1 MSPWFRFLVPNSM
14 TFCVDTV
21 DVPTR
26 AALSRLREM
35 FACVLDAVLGLG
47 RSGDPIGPVEP
58 RRAERCVP
66 RPPRV
71 SLTVVSHRRW
81 RPPSSHICWTAPSES
96 PRIAVAPRP
105 RLPRPGSLPSP
116 SERSQNVWALTAQP
130 SGVTCGSRVGS
141 EALPLRQVS
150 DRLQRKD
157 SRQAGSGIHCV
168 CVWREQLRA
177 WVSGATW
184 AEGLA
189 IKKLWKYSLCLFN
202 EAI

>member
-66 RPPRV
+66 RPLRA
-71 SLTVVSHRRW
+71 SLTVVSRQRW

-96 PRIAVAPRP
+96 PRLQWLPDPASRDPGLSPAPVR
-105 RLPRPGSLPSP
+105 
-116 SERSQNVWALTAQP
+116 
-130 SGVTCGSRVGS
+130 
-141 EALPLRQVS
+141 
-150 DRLQRKD
+150 
-157 SRQAGSGIHCV
+157 
-168 CVWREQLRA
+168 
-177 WVSGATW
+177 GAKVF
-184 AEGLA
+184 GL
-189 IKKLWKYSLCLFN
+189 
-202 EAI
+202 